1 MLKANHF
8 NIKSYSKNIQ
18 LDQNNN
24 YFENY
29 NFDKIVCK
37 INSQKNKEKSIS
49 ESMKNEYYCNLL
61 ISSSNPIPLIK
72 LEYYDLLF
80 SFNTNQE
87 DKKYKYFI
95 FQKINKY
102 LDFLKQKEK
111 KEDFSQFN
119 EIMMEQ
125 IEFLENEKNYFYCYN
140 LLSNK
145 LYNYPKEIEKIKA
158 KLAKKLVS
166 WIEEKQKFFENIS
179 PDELVKITEI
189 LKNIRD
195 NKNTFDITE
204 TLFAVNNLWVNKAIA
219 FLNNFSKII
228 INEKEKKNRIKQM
241 FNVYQT
247 YNSFFNQNEK
257 KDIYYPGP
265 IDNYYISD
273 FKNIWN
279 DPLSEDENDM
289 IKNGLSLGKDYV
301 LMKEK
306 DWMIIKEI
314 FGSTNEIKRKIN
326 NLELLAIKAIVFD
339 KRIIKND
346 ITFLKQKF
354 FQIGKNTT
362 IQEFKEKILR
372 CFINSLESKN
382 EKEEK
387 QEIVKKEINIK
398 DKTNINDK
406 KIENRENKDANN
418 ITNNSNINNY
428 INENKE
434 IKISFYK
441 LSKKKRQI
449 LIEIF
454 TSFIND
460 IPTYKSNII
469 ENIDLKDDNPLE
481 SLFNNYDK
489 SSDILLIEIIN
500 QKSPQFLS
508 QIQKTEKNLYQCSV
522 CEKKIPLENK
532 YNCKLCHM
540 SFFCSKNCSQSQINL
555 SHIKLHE
562 YLKEFRTQK
571 FDINEFLK
579 SKLDSRN
586 FNDGLVGLKNL
597 GNTCFIN
604 SSLQCLFNTND
615 LSKYFLS
622 NYFMDE
628 INKKNTLGYN
638 GIIAESYA
646 EFLNE
651 MKTTINS
658 VLNPI
663 DFIKT
668 FFRNNKS
675 LNLRGQQDA
684 QEFLSIL
691 LDSLHEDLN
700 RITSKPYIELEE
712 QKENENDFEASTRW
726 WDCYK
731 KREDSIIIDLFHGQ
745 FKSKITCLDCKK
757 TSITYDPFIFLGLP
771 IPNKREQ
778 TIIKFFFGDKLEF
791 LGIDINEK
799 TTIKDL
805 IKKGIEL
812 MRMNNYKDELSDD
825 DLYGI
830 IEIVQIDKYKIVR
843 KICNA
848 NNKIHQFDPL
858 CVLLKNEENLE
869 IVLYEKN
876 IDEKYFNIYV
886 YPIKGE
892 EYDNSS
898 YPMALSVRPEMTFNK
913 IVEENE
919 DKIRSMYTNLHKND
933 IIIFGL
939 VHRINDNWLYYFS
952 NGFDS
957 KEECPFCKSN
967 GNFCIIQDNYK
978 ISQLLQIIKNKK
990 PDYGE
995 ALFTIGNKKKNVINK
1010 IIKTDK
1016 YFNNGV
1022 FFLSD
1027 CLKLFCEEEMLNQD
1041 NLWYCNKCKKHKI
1054 AKKQIR
1060 LYKLPMYLIIQLKKF
1075 KNSSGFFSSSN
1086 EKKEAYIKYPINNL
1100 DLSEYIGEKGGNKE
1114 KYDLYAVIQH
1124 HGQISQG
1131 HYTAICKINNKWVL
1145 FNDDKYYLINNPINK
1160 DAYLLFYK
1168 KNKT

>member
-1 MLKANHF
+1 
-8 NIKSYSKNIQ
+8 
-18 LDQNNN
+18 
-24 YFENY
+24 
-29 NFDKIVCK
+29 
-37 INSQKNKEKSIS
+37 
-49 ESMKNEYYCNLL
+49 
-61 ISSSNPIPLIK
+61 
-72 LEYYDLLF
+72 
-80 SFNTNQE
+80 
-87 DKKYKYFI
+87 
-95 FQKINKY
+95 
-102 LDFLKQKEK
+102 
-111 KEDFSQFN
+111 
-119 EIMMEQ
+119 
-125 IEFLENEKNYFYCYN
+125 
-140 LLSNK
+140 
-145 LYNYPKEIEKIKA
+145 
-158 KLAKKLVS
+158 
-166 WIEEKQKFFENIS
+166 
-179 PDELVKITEI
+179 
-189 LKNIRD
+189 
-195 NKNTFDITE
+195 
-204 TLFAVNNLWVNKAIA
+204 
-219 FLNNFSKII
+219 
-228 INEKEKKNRIKQM
+228 
-241 FNVYQT
+241 
-247 YNSFFNQNEK
+247 
-257 KDIYYPGP
+257 
-265 IDNYYISD
+265 
-273 FKNIWN
+273 
-279 DPLSEDENDM
+279 
-289 IKNGLSLGKDYV
+289 
-301 LMKEK
+301 
-306 DWMIIKEI
+306 
-314 FGSTNEIKRKIN
+314 
-326 NLELLAIKAIVFD
+326 
-339 KRIIKND
+339 
-346 ITFLKQKF
+346 
-354 FQIGKNTT
+354 
-362 IQEFKEKILR
+362 
-372 CFINSLESKN
+372 
-382 EKEEK
+382 
-387 QEIVKKEINIK
+387 
-398 DKTNINDK
+398 
-406 KIENRENKDANN
+406 
-418 ITNNSNINNY
+418 
-428 INENKE
+428 
-434 IKISFYK
+434 
-441 LSKKKRQI
+441 
-449 LIEIF
+449 
-454 TSFIND
+454 
-460 IPTYKSNII
+460 
-469 ENIDLKDDNPLE
+469 
-481 SLFNNYDK
+481 
-489 SSDILLIEIIN
+489 
-500 QKSPQFLS
+500 
-508 QIQKTEKNLYQCSV
+508 
-522 CEKKIPLENK
+522 
-532 YNCKLCHM
+532 
-540 SFFCSKNCSQSQINL
+540 
-555 SHIKLHE
+555 
-562 YLKEFRTQK
+562 
-571 FDINEFLK
+571 
-579 SKLDSRN
+579 
-586 FNDGLVGLKNL
+586 
-597 GNTCFIN
+597 
-604 SSLQCLFNTND
+604 
-615 LSKYFLS
+615 
-622 NYFMDE
+622 
-628 INKKNTLGYN
+628 
-638 GIIAESYA
+638 
-646 EFLNE
+646 
-651 MKTTINS
+651 

-712 QKENENDFEASTRW
+712 QTENENDFEASARW

-771 IPNKREQ
+771 IPNKKEQ

-858 CVLLKNEENLE
+858 SILLKNEENLE

-939 VHRINDNWLYYFS
+939 VHRINDNWLYYFT

-967 GNFCIIQDNYK
+967 GNFCIIHDNYK

-1075 KNSSGFFSSSN
+1075 KNSSGFFSTSN
-1086 EKKEAYIKYPINNL
+1086 EKKEAYIKYHINNL

-1131 HYTAICKINNKWVL
+1131 HYTAICKINDIWVL
-1145 FNDDKYYLINNPINK
+1145 FNDSLLSKINNPVTN
-1160 DAYLLFYK
+1160 DAYLLFYRRSE
-1168 KNKT
+1168 NNF